1 MRMVWTFIVLRTFP
15 MDLRHAE
22 SFGVELGESKGA
34 RCDTAIKGSDARV
47 QRGEV
52 QRIAFAK
59 MPCLMREMPGFAS
72 KPVMNFKI
80 LGIIH
85 RL

>member
-15 MDLRHAE
+15 LDLRHPE
-22 SFGVELGESKGA
+22 SLCVELGESKRT
-34 RCDTAIKGSDARV
+34 RCDTAIKGSDARM

-52 QRIAFAK
+52 QRIAFAEV
-59 MPCLMREMPGFAS
+59 PRLMREMPGFAS